1 MTETAQGEGRRCKG
15 SSKQEEGCSKNEA
28 REALETEQ
36 TQDTQLPCSW
46 VTCRCKGRARTGS
59 SVDNAASRSA
69 VPVGAAV
76 PAGAAVAEDLAE
88 PTTPSEGGLS
98 SSVAAEARK
107 TATEKVATNG
117 LERCAKQDL

>member
-76 PAGAAVAEDLAE
+76 PAGAAGAEDLAE

-107 TATEKVATNG
+107 TATEKVETNG

>member
-15 SSKQEEGCSKNEA
+15 SSNQEEGCSKNEA

-46 VTCRCKGRARTGS
+46 ATCRCKGRARTGS

-76 PAGAAVAEDLAE
+76 LAGADLAE